1 MYHVWHGASRHVCV
15 YQLSVVLH
23 VHFETLVTDA
33 VRVCGV
39 GWGGGE
45 VNVPTLYAISKG
57 RTHKH

>member
-1 MYHVWHGASRHVCV
+1 V